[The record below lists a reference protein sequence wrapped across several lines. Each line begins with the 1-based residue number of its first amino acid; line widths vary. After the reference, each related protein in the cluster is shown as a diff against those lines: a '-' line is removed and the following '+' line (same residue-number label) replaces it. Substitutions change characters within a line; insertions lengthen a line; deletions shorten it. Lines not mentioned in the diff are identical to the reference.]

1 MNKTKT
7 LKSVTLEI
15 WEDFAPGILLLGF
28 GVALIAFLAVTVI
41 ASEWSADQA
50 AIACIQQGMEWI
62 DGDCKTSE

>member
-15 WEDFAPGILLLGF
+15 WEDFAPIILLLGAA
-28 GVALIAFLAVTVI
+28 VAFIAFPFISMTI
-41 ASEWSADQA
+41 SEWSADQA

-62 DGDCKTSE
+62 NGDCKISE